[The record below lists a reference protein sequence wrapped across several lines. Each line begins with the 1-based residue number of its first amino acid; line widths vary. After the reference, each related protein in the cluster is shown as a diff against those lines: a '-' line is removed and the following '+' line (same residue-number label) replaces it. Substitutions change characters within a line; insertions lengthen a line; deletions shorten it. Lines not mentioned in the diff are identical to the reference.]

1 MEIFNKINAESCPF
15 VLGKNQNGGKSVKKT
30 AHSCPKKKRNGSKT
44 VGYAPK

>member
-15 VLGKNQNGGKSVKKT
+15 VLEENQNGGKSVKKT
-30 AHSCPKKKRNGSKT
+30 AHSCPEKRNGSKT